1 MKKHLILLMFL
12 LLALFALAQKDNQEP
27 YLSKSLSNE
36 AIKNIEAITSGG
48 NISVTG
54 TGSGARIE
62 VYVSSNNSNT
72 TLTKEEIKQR
82 LEEMYDLDI
91 SVNGGKLN
99 AIAKTKL
106 KNIDWKK
113 ALNIGFKIY
122 VAQNVSTD
130 LTTSG
135 GNIILENISGTQDF
149 TTSGGNLKLA
159 KLSGKL
165 KGRTSGGNIVIDDS
179 KDDIDLTTSGGNI
192 RANNCSG
199 DLKLVTSGGTVEL
212 SGLKGSTDAV
222 TSGGNVRGKN
232 IEGNLK
238 AHTSGGNVDLD
249 DLSCSLESST
259 SGGNMDI
266 SFSELEKF
274 VKVNNSGGNI
284 VLTLPKNKG
293 IDLDL
298 SGRISNTH
306 FENFNGKIDEDRVKG
321 KLNGGGIPVSADAS
335 SGSIRVELK

>member
-1 MKKHLILLMFL
+1 MKKS
-12 LLALFALAQKDNQEP
+12 FALSLCFFLAIVAFAQKDNEP
-27 YLSKSLSNE
+27 YLTKSLSGE
-36 AIKNIEAITSGG
+36 SIKNIEATTSGG
-48 NISVTG
+48 NISVAG
-54 TGSGARIE
+54 VASEARIE
-62 VYVSSNNSNT
+62 VYVSSNNSKT

-99 AIAKTKL
+99 AIAKSKL
-106 KNIDWKK
+106 RNIDWKK

-122 VAQNVSTD
+122 VPQNVSTD

-135 GNIILENISGTQDF
+135 GNISLNNISGTQSF
-149 TTSGGNLKLA
+149 STSGGNLQLT

-165 KGRTSGGNIVIDDS
+165 KGRTSGGNIYLEDS

-212 SGLKGSTDAV
+212 NGLKGSTDAV

-232 IEGNLK
+232 IEGDLK
-238 AHTSGGNVDLD
+238 AHTSGGNIDLN

-259 SGGNMDI
+259 SGGNIDI
-266 SFSELEKF
+266 SFSQLGKF

-293 IDLDL
+293 MDLDL

-335 SGSIRVELK
+335 SGSIKIELK